1 MSIRFVSHL
10 SLVGY
15 IFGGAIDGNFPMM
28 RLTMILLGIDFLR
41 SHWRGLRRF
50 GWITLIAGI
59 VIFLD
64 ALDGSLYFPIEPFA
78 CLLLFEGAA
87 TLMVAHSGMGGQR
100 ILRYVKGA
108 AFSLAALLI
117 LAGHHH
123 GNFVLSVIFGL
134 LFFFDG
140 TLQIASAVVVRYRRW
155 RPALWGGIA
164 EIALAIFF
172 FQPWPSNYE
181 GTVPYCLGLGLAFA
195 GWNLFILAMRVKN
208 AAENPGL
215 KGSVFMAEADHLPP
229 DVVEWDGPP
238 DDDERALTVHVWTPV
253 GSAAGEAI
261 PRPVIS
267 RYIAAVDRNGV
278 ISTGHAALES
288 PGGVYISLY
297 PAELID
303 QSPDEFARLLRATP
317 ENNVPGIFQ
326 PDYATES
333 AKWCPSTRKV
343 RIRNYSEARLK
354 AFWES
359 YRQNESYNLTYR
371 NCSSSVARALEAAL
385 EGSVGRL
392 WQKRGF
398 WMAMGKLMSTPE
410 LWVALQL
417 RKRAETMAW
426 TPGLVLDYARALS
439 MLADP
444 RPTGWLNTSGRA
456 LKKMLQR
463 RVAWGKGKSGE
474 EVTED

>member
-1 MSIRFVSHL
+1 
-10 SLVGY
+10 
-15 IFGGAIDGNFPMM
+15 MM
-28 RLTMILLGIDFLR
+28 RLTMILLGVDFLR

-50 GWITLIAGI
+50 GWVTLVAGV
-59 VIFLD
+59 VIIID
-64 ALDGSLYFPIEPFA
+64 ALDGSLFFPIEPFA
-78 CLLLFEGAA
+78 CLLLLEGSA

-100 ILRYVKGA
+100 LLRYVKGA
-108 AFSLAALLI
+108 AFSIAALLI
-117 LAGHHH
+117 LAGHHN
-123 GNFVLSVIFGL
+123 GNIVLAMIFGI
-134 LFFFDG
+134 LFMFDG
-140 TLQIASAVVVRYRRW
+140 ALQIASAVVVRYRHW
-155 RPALWGGIA
+155 RPALWAGVV
-164 EIALAIFF
+164 EIVLAIFF
-172 FQPWPSNYE
+172 FQPWPSQYE
-181 GTVPYCLGLGLAFA
+181 GTVPYCLGLGLGFA
-195 GWNLFILAMRVKN
+195 GWNLFILANRVKN

-215 KGSVFMAEADHLPP
+215 KGAVFMEEASHLPP

-238 DDDERALTVHVWTPV
+238 GDDEQALTVHVWTPA
-253 GSAAGEAI
+253 GSAPGETI

-326 PDYATES
+326 QDYATES

-343 RIRNYSEARLK
+343 RIRNYSEARLQ
-354 AFWES
+354 AFWEN
-359 YRQNESYNLTYR
+359 YRLNESYNLTYR

-444 RPTGWLNTSGRA
+444 RPTGWVNTTGRA
-456 LKKMLQR
+456 LKKMFRR

-474 EVTED
+474 EVQEE

>member
-1 MSIRFVSHL
+1 
-10 SLVGY
+10 
-15 IFGGAIDGNFPMM
+15 MM
-28 RLTMILLGIDFLR
+28 RLTMILLGVDFLR

-50 GWITLIAGI
+50 GWVTLIAGL
-59 VIFLD
+59 VIFID
-64 ALDGSLYFPIEPFA
+64 AMDGSLFFPIEPFA

-100 ILRYVKGA
+100 VLRYVKGS
-108 AFSLAALLI
+108 AFTLAALLI
-117 LAGHHH
+117 LAGRHD
-123 GNFVLSVIFGL
+123 GDVILAMIFGA
-134 LFFFDG
+134 LFLFDG
-140 TLQIASAVVVRYRRW
+140 ALQIASAVVVRYRRW
-155 RPALWGGIA
+155 RPALWGGIV

-172 FQPWPSNYE
+172 FQPWPSNYA

-195 GWNLFILAMRVKN
+195 GWNMFILANRVKR
-208 AAENPGL
+208 AAANPGMQ
-215 KGSVFMAEADHLPP
+215 GTIFMEETDADPP
-229 DVVEWDGPP
+229 AVVEWDGPP
-238 DDDERALTVHVWTPV
+238 GDDEEALTVHVWTPA
-253 GSAAGEAI
+253 GSAPGETI

-288 PGGVYISLY
+288 PHGIYISLY

-303 QSPDEFARLLRATP
+303 RSPDEFARLLRATP
-317 ENNVPGIFQ
+317 ENNVAGLFQ
-326 PDYATES
+326 PDYATE
-333 AKWCPSTRKV
+333 AANWCPSTRKV
-343 RIRNYSEARLK
+343 RIRNYSEARLN

-371 NCSSSVARALEAAL
+371 NCSSSVAKALEAAL

-392 WQKRGF
+392 WQSRGF

-410 LWVALQL
+410 LWVALQI

-444 RPTGWLNTSGRA
+444 RPTGWFNTTGRA
-456 LKKMLQR
+456 LKKMFRR
-463 RVAWGKGKSGE
+463 RVAWEKGKSGE
-474 EVTED
+474 GIQE

>member
-1 MSIRFVSHL
+1 
-10 SLVGY
+10 
-15 IFGGAIDGNFPMM
+15 MM
-28 RLTMILLGIDFLR
+28 RLTMILLGVDFLR
-41 SHWRGLRRF
+41 SHWRGLRHF
-50 GWITLIAGI
+50 GWVTLIAG
-59 VIFLD
+59 VIIFID
-64 ALDGSLYFPIEPFA
+64 ALDGSLFLPIEPFA
-78 CLLLFEGAA
+78 CLLLLEGGA

-100 ILRYVKGA
+100 VLRYVKGG
-108 AFSLAALLI
+108 AFTLAAVLI

-123 GNFVLSVIFGL
+123 GNFVLSMIFGL
-134 LFFFDG
+134 LFLFDG
-140 TLQIASAVVVRYRRW
+140 SLQIASAVVVRYRRW
-155 RPALWGGIA
+155 RPALWAGVV
-164 EIALAIFF
+164 EIVLAIFF
-172 FQPWPSNYE
+172 FQPWPSDYM
-181 GTVPYCLGLGLAFA
+181 GTAPYCLGLGLAFT
-195 GWNLFILAMRVKN
+195 GWNMFILANRVKR

-215 KGSVFMAEADHLPP
+215 KGAVFMEETDSLPP
-229 DVVEWDGPP
+229 DIVEWDGPP
-238 DDDERALTVHVWTPV
+238 DDDEKALTVHVWTPA
-253 GSAAGEAI
+253 GSAPAETI
-261 PRPVIS
+261 PRPIIS

-288 PGGVYISLY
+288 PGGIYLSLY

-317 ENNVPGIFQ
+317 ENNVPGLFQ
-326 PDYATES
+326 PDYATEA

-359 YRQNESYNLTYR
+359 YRQNESYNLTHR
-371 NCSSSVARALEAAL
+371 NCSSGVARGLEAAL

-444 RPTGWLNTSGRA
+444 RPTGWLNTTGRA
-456 LKKMLQR
+456 LNKMFQR
-463 RVAWGKGKSGE
+463 RIAWRKGKSDE
-474 EVTED
+474 ENTQD

>member
-1 MSIRFVSHL
+1 
-10 SLVGY
+10 
-15 IFGGAIDGNFPMM
+15 MM

-50 GWITLIAGI
+50 GWVTLIAGV
-59 VIFLD
+59 VIFID
-64 ALDGSLYFPIEPFA
+64 ALDGTLFFPIEPFA
-78 CLLLFEGAA
+78 CLLLIEGCA

-100 ILRYVKGA
+100 VLRYVKGG
-108 AFSLAALLI
+108 AFTVAALLI
-117 LAGHHH
+117 LAGHHD
-123 GNFVLSVIFGL
+123 GNFVLAMIFGT
-134 LFFFDG
+134 LFMFDG
-140 TLQIASAVVVRYRRW
+140 ALQIASALVVRYRRW
-155 RPALWGGIA
+155 RPAFWGGIV

-172 FQPWPSNYE
+172 FQPWPSHYE

-195 GWNLFILAMRVKN
+195 GWNMFILANRVKS
-208 AAENPGL
+208 AAANPGL
-215 KGSVFMAEADHLPP
+215 KGAVFMEEADIPP
-229 DVVEWDGPP
+229 LKVVEWDGPP
-238 DDDERALTVHVWTPV
+238 SDDEKALTVHVWTPA
-253 GSAAGEAI
+253 GSAPSETI

-303 QSPDEFARLLRATP
+303 QSPDEFVRLLRATP
-317 ENNVPGIFQ
+317 ENNVAGLFQ
-326 PDYATES
+326 PDYATEA

-343 RIRNYSEARLK
+343 RIRNYNEEKLK
-354 AFWES
+354 AFWER

-392 WQKRGF
+392 WHKRGF

-463 RVAWGKGKSGE
+463 RAAWVKGKSE
-474 EVTED
+474 ESVTED